1 MEIQK
6 SRTKITHLY
15 KLESEN
21 LQIVSMDKKMV
32 LGCLVKAKKA
42 IKQEEKK
49 KIPCVCIIYIW
60 PCIQPPPNL

>member
-15 KLESEN
+15 KLESDN
-21 LQIVSMDKKMV
+21 LQVVSMDKKMV

-49 KIPCVCIIYIW
+49 KISLCLHYLHMTLHSAPS
-60 PCIQPPPNL
+60 